1 MQPPV
6 NKSVFQVIGACTV
19 GILLLSRAQAA
30 EFIPLGD
37 LPVQVD
43 KLLAN
48 DGAAF
53 VRFGQSV
60 AVSGDTAVIGADGH
74 DHVGASSSGGAYVFI
89 RTDTSWTQQAELPG
103 ADSGPLFGTSVAV
116 SGDTDLIGAI
126 FKSVTGGEGAALVFV
141 RYA

>member
-1 MQPPV
+1 V

-60 AVSGDTAVIGADGH
+60 AVSGDTAVIGAT
-74 DHVGASSSGGAYVFI
+74 GASNLGVKTGGAYVFI

-116 SGDTDLIGAI
+116 SGDTALIGAI